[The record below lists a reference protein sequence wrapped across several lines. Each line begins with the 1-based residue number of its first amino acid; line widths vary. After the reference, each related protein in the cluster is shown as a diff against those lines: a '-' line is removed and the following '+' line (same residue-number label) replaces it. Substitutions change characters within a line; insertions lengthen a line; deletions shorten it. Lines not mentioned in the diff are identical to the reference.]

1 MKRIALAAST
11 AAALAAVAWPVA
23 EGLRVA
29 EPTVCARMTPARMLE
44 HPALAEEY
52 ARALLSPDPGAVG
65 RVEAMLRGVLR
76 AHGCGGAV
84 ALPREVAPRLPPGHP
99 PIPASPRSPAPSRVL
114 PFEAPEVFTI

>member
-1 MKRIALAAST
+1 MKRIAFAIST
-11 AAALAAVAWPVA
+11 AAALTAVAWPVA
-23 EGLRVA
+23 EGRRSA
-29 EPTVCARMTPARMLE
+29 EPAVCERMTPARMLE

-65 RVEAMLRGVLR
+65 RVEAMLRGVR
-76 AHGCGGAV
+76 QAHGCGGEV

-99 PIPASPRSPAPSRVL
+99 PIPAAPRAPAPSRAL

>member
-1 MKRIALAAST
+1 MRRIALAVSS
-11 AAALAAVAWPVA
+11 AAALAAVGWPVA
-23 EGLRVA
+23 QGQRA
-29 EPTVCARMTPARMLE
+29 EPAVCERMTPARMLE

-65 RVEAMLRGVLR
+65 RVEAMLRGVR
-76 AHGCGGAV
+76 EAHGCGGEV

-99 PIPASPRSPAPSRVL
+99 PIPAGPRAPAPSRAL